1 MLFKFVAGNNLK
13 SALKKSNNLL
23 LKNNIPIINYVS
35 EDCKIN
41 NEKIVFNEY
50 NNLINNINNKYIL
63 ALKLSSLNFN
73 KNYIN
78 DIALKC
84 N

>member
-41 NEKIVFNEY
+41 NEKIVFN
-50 NNLINNINNKYIL
+50 
-63 ALKLSSLNFN
+63 
-73 KNYIN
+73 
-78 DIALKC
+78 
-84 N
+84 